1 MKVSFWVPKVP
12 NGLLP
17 NLLGLLGLVGIAYFA
32 GSLLEDF
39 RWSGLLGAV
48 FLFVLGWANSRQ
60 AEAAETAD
68 DAVGEGSE
76 ALTGPTQNVRQIK
89 SKAAKSA

>member
-48 FLFVLGWANSRQ
+48 FLFVLGWANSRH
-60 AEAAETAD
+60 AEAVEESAAEAED
-68 DAVGEGSE
+68 NS
-76 ALTGPTQNVRQIK
+76 ALTGPTQNVRAIK
-89 SKAAKSA
+89 RAKSA

>member
-1 MKVSFWVPKVP
+1 MRLEFWLPKLP
-12 NGLLP
+12 SGLLP

-48 FLFVLGWANSRQ
+48 FLFALGWANSRQ
-60 AEAAETAD
+60 AEAAEAAEETSAED
-68 DAVGEGSE
+68 DG

-89 SKAAKSA
+89 RSAAKSA

>member
-1 MKVSFWVPKVP
+1 MKLEFWLPKLP
-12 NGLLP
+12 SGLLP
-17 NLLGLLGLVGIAYFA
+17 NLLGLLGLIGIAYFA

-48 FLFVLGWANSRQ
+48 FLFVLGWANSRH
-60 AEAAETAD
+60 AEAAEEA
-68 DAVGEGSE
+68 AAQPSE

-89 SKAAKSA
+89 SSAAKSA